1 MIPRKET
8 NRVVYHHSL
17 SSFGDVDIIRKWH
30 INRTDEKFEDIG
42 YHFVV
47 PVEGRFQHGR
57 NIQMIGAH
65 ALGKNKDSIGVCIVG
80 DFNLYE
86 PSGHQINECARLYHD
101 LCRAYSKTLNIEY
114 HHELCPGFMLDR
126 VAFKKT
132 LLETI

>member
-1 MIPRKET
+1 MIPRAET
-8 NRVVYHHSL
+8 NRVIFHHSL
-17 SSFGDVDIIRKWH
+17 SDFGDVDIIGKWH
-30 INRTDEKFEDIG
+30 NERGFEGIG

-57 NIQMIGAH
+57 NIRMIGAH

-86 PSGHQINECARLYHD
+86 PNSHQINECARLYHD

-114 HHELCPGFMLDR
+114 HHELCPGFMFDR

-132 LLETI
+132 LLEML